1 MLENE
6 ASFFHNERVSAK
18 QAIANL
24 EDVIEQLI
32 NEQNEREQYMENENE
47 KLNIEI

>member
-6 ASFFHNERVSAK
+6 ASFFHNERASAK
-18 QAIANL
+18 QTIANL

-32 NEQNEREQYMENENE
+32 NEQNEREQCMDTENE